1 MKNFKKI
8 DFDFIE
14 IAFEYKNQ
22 IITIKAEP
30 YRTIDYIL
38 EKATKKMN
46 KIIQL
51 PKNLSFYFLGK
62 ELNYYKNSEKI
73 GNIFNHREKVT
84 IKIKVALKEKKIILN
99 RNNIINK
106 KNNIYLLNSN
116 KLIFPII
123 SKETKLPLINKDN
136 INEKG
141 EIYEEKEKE
150 MENICNCGRLS
161 ISEYCRNCRKF
172 ICLKCKTEL
181 KHKNHLTMHLN
192 MVNLGENVKN
202 YGKMLQNEIQKKIE
216 INKNIFTKNEILDE
230 AMIMGRKQKILQ
242 KYKEAIQ
249 NYQNIIYQIKSKLD
263 SEDQEKA
270 SLLINSYKEYSKNIT
285 KQLNVLE
292 QKLDKNFVNLDKKLS
307 FNDLRSFLDEINS
320 KEESLNFFEKDV
332 IKYQLEREISTKME
346 SSINKIDIILNQI
359 CDEDSPFDLDNKFLG
374 ELNKLDVIRKNIDKK
389 EKEKDNLKPRDTELM
404 ENDNINDDIFIEN
417 NFEE

>member
-51 PKNLSFYFLGK
+51 PNNLSFYFLGK
-62 ELNYYKNSEKI
+62 ELNYKNTEKI

-230 AMIMGRKQKILQ
+230 AMIMGRKQKVLQ

-270 SLLINSYKEYSKNIT
+270 SLLINSYKEYSKNIM

>member
-1 MKNFKKI
+1 
-8 DFDFIE
+8 
-14 IAFEYKNQ
+14 
-22 IITIKAEP
+22 
-30 YRTIDYIL
+30 
-38 EKATKKMN
+38 
-46 KIIQL
+46 
-51 PKNLSFYFLGK
+51 
-62 ELNYYKNSEKI
+62 
-73 GNIFNHREKVT
+73 
-84 IKIKVALKEKKIILN
+84 
-99 RNNIINK
+99 
-106 KNNIYLLNSN
+106 
-116 KLIFPII
+116 
-123 SKETKLPLINKDN
+123 
-136 INEKG
+136 
-141 EIYEEKEKE
+141 
-150 MENICNCGRLS
+150 
-161 ISEYCRNCRKF
+161 
-172 ICLKCKTEL
+172 
-181 KHKNHLTMHLN
+181 
-192 MVNLGENVKN
+192 
-202 YGKMLQNEIQKKIE
+202 
-216 INKNIFTKNEILDE
+216 
-230 AMIMGRKQKILQ
+230 MIMGRKQKILQ

-270 SLLINSYKEYSKNIT
+270 SLLINSYKEYSKNMM